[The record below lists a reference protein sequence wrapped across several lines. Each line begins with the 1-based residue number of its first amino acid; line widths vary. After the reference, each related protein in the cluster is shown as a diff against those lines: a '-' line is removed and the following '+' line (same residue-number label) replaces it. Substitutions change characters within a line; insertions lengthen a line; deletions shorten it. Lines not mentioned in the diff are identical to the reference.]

1 MNYAIRCSNALKVA
15 DGDTELWDLIIQ
27 EYSRPHV
34 LSNFVSSPSKK
45 LLVMMFKD
53 ESSIIA
59 IPGETYVTEDEES
72 LLECMGM
79 IMEKH
84 HEIAEEIKQT
94 TKK

>member
-15 DGDTELWDLIIQ
+15 DGDTELWNLIIQ

-34 LSNFVSSPSKK
+34 LSNFITSPSKK
-45 LLVMMFKD
+45 LMVMIFKD
-53 ESSIIA
+53 ESAIIA
-59 IPGETYVTEDEES
+59 MPGENYVTEDEES

-84 HEIAEEIKQT
+84 PNIAEEVKQAA
-94 TKK
+94 KK